1 MHRCPCSTQG
11 RRNGTTQMIKTCL
24 KVGSPFEVET
34 PLTYWFAIK
43 LSVAAHT
50 SSVQA

>member
-1 MHRCPCSTQG
+1 MQRCPCSTQG

-24 KVGSPFEVET
+24 EVGSLVVSET
-34 PLTYWFAIK
+34 RRRMLIRIR